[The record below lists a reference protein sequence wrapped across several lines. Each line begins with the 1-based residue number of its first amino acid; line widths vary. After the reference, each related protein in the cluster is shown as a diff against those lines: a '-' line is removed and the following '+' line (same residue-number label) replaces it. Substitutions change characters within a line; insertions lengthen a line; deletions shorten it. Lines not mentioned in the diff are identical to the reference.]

1 MKVRVSA
8 KELRQRFGG
17 RTITLGTFSP
27 NYLMAYNSPDYYTCG
42 MYGWNFDAVVFGNTL
57 ICWGDRGTFGKLA
70 DYDRIQFYE
79 NKAKEI
85 YEHLYKDYSQEEV
98 IKKIDELLRDF
109 IGETLH
115 KE

>member
-8 KELRQRFGG
+8 KELRERFKG

-27 NYLMAYNSPDYYTCG
+27 NYLIAYNSPDYYTCG
-42 MYGWNFDAVVFGNTL
+42 VYGWNFDALVFGNTL
-57 ICWGDRGTFGKLA
+57 ILWGDRGTFGKLA

-85 YEHLYKDYSQEEV
+85 YGHLYKDYSQEEV
-98 IKKIDELLRDF
+98 MRKLDSLLKDF
-109 IGETLH
+109 IGETL

>member
-27 NYLMAYNSPDYYTCG
+27 NYLMVYNSPDYYTCG
-42 MYGWNFDAVVFGNTL
+42 VYGWNFDAVVIGNTL
-57 ICWGDRGTFGKLA
+57 ICWGDRGTFGKHA

-79 NKAKEI
+79 NKAREI
-85 YEHLYKDYSQEEV
+85 YHHYYSSSKDEAV
-98 IKKIDELLRDF
+98 KKIDELLRDF

>member
-8 KELRQRFGG
+8 KELRERFKG

-27 NYLMAYNSPDYYTCG
+27 NYLMTYHSPDYYTCG
-42 MYGWNFDAVVFGNTL
+42 VYGWNFDAAVIGNTL
-57 ICWGDRGTFGKLA
+57 ICWGYRGTFGKLA

-85 YEHLYKDYSQEEV
+85 YGHLYKDYIQEEV

-109 IGETLH
+109 IGETLAR
-115 KE
+115 